1 MSGTAAATAAAIAL
15 PVGIGLGH
23 VGRGGVLAAN
33 LSNFGRAIPSFG
45 LLVILFQVYGI
56 TVWPTFIVLVLLA
69 IPPILTNSYAGIRGV
84 DPDMVD
90 AARGMGMRGGQTLLR
105 VELPVAMPLVMAGVR
120 TATVQVVATAALGA
134 VVAWGG
140 LGRYVVD
147 GIAAQ
152 DNVKVFSGALL
163 VAFLSVGTEV
173 GLAAV
178 HAWSHP
184 SRCASDGFRPRMRP
198 SPVWRRRWIPPRRHP
213 EREDID
219 PCGSTVPEL
228 PGRRSW
234 HWPSWPAPA
243 ARRVVAQRP
252 RPATPLRRRRR
263 SRPSRSDRRSSP
275 SRSS

>member
-1 MSGTAAATAAAIAL
+1 MIHFLTQVAHWFTTAEHWRGVDGIPHRTLQHVVMSGTAAATAAAIAL

-56 TVWPTFIVLVLLA
+56 TIWPTFIVLVLLA

-163 VAFLSVGTEV
+163 VAFLSFGTEV

-178 HAWSHP
+178 
-184 SRCASDGFRPRMRP
+184 
-198 SPVWRRRWIPPRRHP
+198 
-213 EREDID
+213 
-219 PCGSTVPEL
+219 
-228 PGRRSW
+228 
-234 HWPSWPAPA
+234 
-243 ARRVVAQRP
+243 QRLVTP
-252 RPATPLRRRRR
+252 KPLRVGRI
-263 SRPSRSDRRSSP
+263 SAKNEAFAGLAEAVDPA
-275 SRSS
+275 